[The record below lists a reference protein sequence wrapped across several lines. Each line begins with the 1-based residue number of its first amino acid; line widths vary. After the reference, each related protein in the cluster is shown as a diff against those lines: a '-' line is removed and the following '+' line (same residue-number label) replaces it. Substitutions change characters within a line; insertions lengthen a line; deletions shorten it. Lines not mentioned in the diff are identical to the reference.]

1 MEKDMWGVLIAD
13 DEPKIRRGLRA
24 QLSRLEL
31 PLRVVA
37 EAEDGEMALEAA
49 EKYRPDILLVDIN
62 MPFMNGLAFISALRR
77 TRADARIIVI
87 TGYEEF

>member
-49 EKYRPDILLVDIN
+49 EKYRPTSCWWTSTC
-62 MPFMNGLAFISALRR
+62 PS
-77 TRADARIIVI
+77 
-87 TGYEEF
+87 